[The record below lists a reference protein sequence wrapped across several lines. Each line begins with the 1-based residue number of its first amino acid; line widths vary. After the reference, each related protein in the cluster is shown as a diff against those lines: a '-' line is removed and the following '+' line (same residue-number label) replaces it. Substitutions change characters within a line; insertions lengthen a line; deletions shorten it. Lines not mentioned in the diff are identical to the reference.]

1 MKRSYSI
8 GRDEFCD
15 IVIYDLTNVVSRN
28 HATLRVDGK
37 RYYLTD
43 HSTNGTFRNGV
54 RLTPH
59 VEYPVSPEDDISL
72 GNAVAFDWRAIPASQ
87 KKGTPV
93 WLYIFLPIAL
103 LLVAGALYY
112 LLPRCPKTGK
122 EEASTALT
130 DSLRTTVPS
139 ADTLKGKKDSLVVLP
154 DVLTPKKSTK
164 KAAPKAKATPKA
176 ASRNEALVNYKDSD
190 DETPQDAL

>member
-1 MKRSYSI
+1 MKKSYSI

-37 RYYLTD
+37 RYFLTD
-43 HSTNGTFRNGV
+43 HSTNGTFRNGI

-72 GNAVAFDWRAIPASQ
+72 GNAVPFDWRAIPASQ
-87 KKGTPV
+87 KKGAPV

-103 LLVAGALYY
+103 LLIAGGIYY
-112 LLPRCPKTGK
+112 LLPRSPKAGQA
-122 EEASTALT
+122 ESAPILA
-130 DSLRTTVPS
+130 DSLRTAPS
-139 ADTLKGKKDSLVVLP
+139 ADTLKRDSLVVLP
-154 DVLTPKKSTK
+154 DVLTPKKTPK
-164 KAAPKAKATPKA
+164 KAATKTKA
-176 ASRNEALVNYKDSD
+176 AKKAEPKKKAFDNYKDSD